1 MSIEQLE
8 REVFETEAKALGLQE
23 SIAESRVSD
32 LTGLVTATGKLKGHL
47 KGITPK
53 QFRDIIGKEPLQST
67 IRVSKDET
75 QAKIP
80 YELALDQ
87 IMSERGFDDVEDIKE
102 AIEKA
107 HRDKAELES
116 LWRDRDIIINDI
128 TDALKRGKLKSETIV
143 VQRELPI
150 FTETK
155 GPAKIT
161 KVDGSSTTSRR
172 QHSFWRVDVDLDG
185 DGKVDKSF
193 RVRYAVDAK
202 RIVGKAIKQAK
213 VRISRETQSRL
224 EFAPR
229 PKKLQVGFARGKQ
242 PRELT
247 QIATEDYQKR
257 IRKERKD
264 LLKRGREE
272 RQALLAQGRKERR
285 LRQKSKKL
293 PSLKR

>member
-1 MSIEQLE
+1 MAKIEQLE

-23 SIAESRVSD
+23 SLAESRVAN

-53 QFRDIIGKEPLQST
+53 QFRDIIGREPLQST

-107 HRDKAELES
+107 HRDKTELEQ
-116 LWRDRDIIINDI
+116 LWKDRDILINDI
-128 TDALKRGKLKSETIV
+128 TDALKRGKPEAKTLV

-150 FTETK
+150 FTESK
-155 GPAKIT
+155 GPAELT
-161 KVDGSSTTSRR
+161 KVNGTSTTRRR
-172 QHSFWRVDVDLDG
+172 QHSFWRIDVDLDG

-202 RIVGKAIKQAK
+202 KIVSKAVKQAK
-213 VRISRETQSRL
+213 IRIAREAQTRM

-229 PKKLQVGFARGKQ
+229 PKKLQVGFSRGKQ
-242 PRELT
+242 PRKLT
-247 QIATEDYQKR
+247 EEITGARALKADE
-257 IRKERKD
+257 RKELIEKMR
-264 LLKRGREE
+264 RE
-272 RQALLAQGRKERR
+272 RQALLTRGRAERR
-285 LRQKSKKL
+285 SRSKNIPK
-293 PSLKR
+293 LKR

>member
-1 MSIEQLE
+1 MSVEQLE
-8 REVFETEAKALGLQE
+8 REVFETESKALGLQE
-23 SIAESRVSD
+23 SLAESRVAD
-32 LTGLVTATGKLKGHL
+32 LTGLITASGKLKGHL

-53 QFRDIIGKEPLQST
+53 QFRDIIGRDPLPSSIQ
-67 IRVSKDET
+67 VAKDET

-87 IMSERGFDDVEDIKE
+87 VMSERGFNDVEDIKE

-107 HRDKAELES
+107 HSDKAALER
-116 LWRDRDIIINDI
+116 LWKDRDILINDI
-128 TDALKRGKLKSETIV
+128 TAELKSGVLKAETIV

-155 GPAKIT
+155 GPAKVT
-161 KVDGSSTTSRR
+161 KVNGSSTTSRR

-213 VRISRETQSRL
+213 LRIARETQSRL

-229 PKKLQVGFARGKQ
+229 PPKLRVGMPRQRQ
-242 PRELT
+242 PRIT
-247 QIATEDYQKR
+247 PKTPR
-257 IRKERKD
+257 
-264 LLKRGREE
+264 LKR
-272 RQALLAQGRKERR
+272 
-285 LRQKSKKL
+285 
-293 PSLKR
+293 

>member
-1 MSIEQLE
+1 MSVEQLE
-8 REVFETEAKALGLQE
+8 REVFETESKALGLQE
-23 SIAESRVSD
+23 SLAESRVAD
-32 LTGLVTATGKLKGHL
+32 LTGLITASGKLKGHL

-53 QFRDIIGKEPLQST
+53 QFRDIIGRDPLPSSIQ
-67 IRVSKDET
+67 VAKDET

-87 IMSERGFDDVEDIKE
+87 VMSERGFNDVEDIKE

-107 HRDKAELES
+107 HSDKAALER
-116 LWRDRDIIINDI
+116 LWKDRDILINDI
-128 TDALKRGKLKSETIV
+128 TAELKSGVLKAETIV

-155 GPAKIT
+155 GPAKVT
-161 KVDGSSTTSRR
+161 KVNGSSTTSRR

-213 VRISRETQSRL
+213 LRIARET
-224 EFAPR
+224 PR
-229 PKKLQVGFARGKQ
+229 PPKLRVGMPRQRQ
-242 PRELT
+242 PRIT
-247 QIATEDYQKR
+247 PKTPR
-257 IRKERKD
+257 
-264 LLKRGREE
+264 LKR
-272 RQALLAQGRKERR
+272 
-285 LRQKSKKL
+285 
-293 PSLKR
+293 